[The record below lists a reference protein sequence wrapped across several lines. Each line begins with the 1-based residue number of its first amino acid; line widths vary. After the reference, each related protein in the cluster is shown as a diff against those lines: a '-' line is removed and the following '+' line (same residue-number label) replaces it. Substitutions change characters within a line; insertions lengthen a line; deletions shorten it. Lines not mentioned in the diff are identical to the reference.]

1 MQDTS
6 EETYQI
12 ATLVVVVITV
22 LLVVADILV
31 FINPRIALNP
41 FKPPLEATATL
52 AVAAVPTFPPTWTP
66 QPTDTAVPTP
76 TATSSPTPTL
86 TPTPTSSPT
95 PAPSATRRPAARP
108 PGSTAPTAIP
118 FAYAYKTVI
127 RSCTHSGTT
136 AIKGQVTS
144 GGNAVDGI
152 HVRLATGSDTSN
164 VVDEQTVKRDTNG
177 NTVYAFV
184 FGAPSSGSFAWHVWA
199 ADAEGNALSDPN
211 MAVTI
216 NTLPADDPE
225 SCWLAVVDFV
235 Q

>member
-1 MQDTS
+1 MQNPS

-22 LLVVADILV
+22 LLVITELLIFV
-31 FINPRIALNP
+31 NPRVALNP
-41 FKPPLEATATL
+41 FKPPLEATATV
-52 AVAAVPTFPPTWTP
+52 AIAAVPTFPPTWTP
-66 QPTDTAVPTP
+66 KPTDTAE
-76 TATSSPTPTL
+76 PTL
-86 TPTPTSSPT
+86 TPTSSVTPT
-95 PAPSATRRPAARP
+95 PSSTPTTPPTATSSATRRPAARP
-108 PGSTAPTAIP
+108 PGSTAPTPIAP
-118 FAYAYKTVI
+118 AYTFKTVI
-127 RSCTHSGTT
+127 SCSHSGTT

-164 VVDEQTVKRDTNG
+164 IVDEQTVKRDANG
-177 NTVYAFV
+177 NAVYAFV
-184 FGAPSSGSFAWHVWA
+184 FGAPSSGSYPWHVWA
-199 ADAEGNALSDPN
+199 ADAQGNALSDPN
-211 MAVTI
+211 IAVTI